1 MIVARAGLLYFLLVF
16 GLGFLLGSLRVLL
29 LAPWVGETLAVI
41 LELPIMLAAAWFIC
55 RALVRRLG
63 VPATAAARLGMGA
76 LAFLLLIAAEIAL
89 GLALFARAPA
99 EVAAGFRT
107 RAGLL
112 GLAGQIL
119 FAIFPWLQLRA
130 RH

>member
-1 MIVARAGLLYFLLVF
+1 MIVVHAGVLYFLLVF
-16 GLGFLLGSLRVLL
+16 GLGFLLGSLRVFL
-29 LAPWVGETLAVI
+29 LAPWLGETLSVI
-41 LELPIMLAAAWFIC
+41 LELPLMLAAAWFIC
-55 RALVRRLG
+55 RALVRRFG

-76 LAFLLLIAAEIAL
+76 LAFLLLIAAEITL
-89 GLALFARAPA
+89 GLTLFARSPD

-107 RAGLL
+107 SAGLL
-112 GLAGQIL
+112 GLVGQLL